1 MKKECLV
8 FYLQVEAVE
17 PSEGRL
23 LLFSYANLCFKQP
36 KEAKYIS
43 FTFYSISVQESCY
56 SKIVKKVW

>member
-23 LLFSYANLCFKQP
+23 LLFSFYIMQIFALINQERLYIYHSLNFNLGDLLQ
-36 KEAKYIS
+36 
-43 FTFYSISVQESCY
+43 
-56 SKIVKKVW
+56 

>member
-23 LLFSYANLCFKQP
+23 LLFSFYIMQIFALNIIHFLLNFNLGDLF
-36 KEAKYIS
+36 
-43 FTFYSISVQESCY
+43 
-56 SKIVKKVW
+56 

>member
-23 LLFSYANLCFKQP
+23 LLFSYANLCFNQP
-36 KEAKYIS
+36 KEAIYIYIYIIH
-43 FTFYSISVQESCY
+43 FLLNFNLGDL
-56 SKIVKKVW
+56 K